1 MLVSYRGRTLVV
13 HGVNDRAHSEPAKLP
28 AEQGVVDDVEEHC
41 CNGPIQD
48 LLQRQ
53 VSYLCV
59 GKSCQDERQN

>member
-1 MLVSYRGRTLVV
+1 MLESYRGGTLVV
-13 HGVNDRAHSEPAKLP
+13 HGVDDRAHGKPAELP

-53 VSYLCV
+53 VSHLCV
-59 GKSCQDERQN
+59 GKSCQHKRQN

>member
-1 MLVSYRGRTLVV
+1 MLETYRGRTLVV
-13 HGVNDRAHSEPAKLP
+13 HGVDDRAHGKPAKLP
-28 AEQGVVDDVEEHC
+28 TEQGVVDDVEEHC

-59 GKSCQDERQN
+59 GQSCQHERQN